1 MGPAT
6 SHHRMLAA
14 QPHLAR
20 SSRKPEAKK
29 KLAGSSLLGACKGVC
44 RMHKRSPIKHDMTRN
59 CTTSALGAGGGTFP
73 SAQSSSLSTTFAS
86 ASFVVVW
93 PSLVLALTSIAITCA
108 VVNINDASSSQ
119 SKYSPPHRN
128 EWGGRGFLAQI
139 GLLVCA
145 TVLHASSIWR
155 SQRDESFSFNADATS
170 KTGNDDIPPDP
181 QAVLNASVFLKI
193 FVNIVFHLAAVS
205 WNEYHS
211 STITAKYRYC
221 HVSTDTTRSISIAN
235 LGPVVYSILPIME
248 SRGNGKARNLHN
260 YNQWHMAMVSYVL
273 VLLVAQFL
281 QRLIKKRRGQRSVLA
296 GIPLANG
303 YAHVGDGEGARATM
317 PPPRPDRWHEWSA
330 EEVSDLVS
338 SLPQLGSSGPNSMA
352 YNDGF
357 SIGRSKF
364 KSRESNQHYA
374 SLLRE
379 ECVDGMAL
387 AGMSIEA
394 LRSFG
399 IPYGHAKALRRT
411 IDSELV
417 SRYGIGDLQLNGDA
431 LRHNGTLLDSSTS
444 TMEGRSDVP
453 SAYEGAA
460 TLVDKIDP
468 DMAEKASELF
478 AERFGGMKLANFET
492 GESSTASSGVSQSDP
507 TRQKVGLVGDSSV
520 LDTVEEEG
528 VGVGGVGGDEQHASP
543 VPPPSAQLSEA
554 LLSSL
559 PRNVREVAMRRPE
572 LFRTMLRNRGI
583 GAAGAG
589 VANDSAPVAAGSGT
603 SEIEMA
609 LHWADDDDDEEASSS
624 DMVGLLRRR
633 SPR

>member
-1 MGPAT
+1 
-6 SHHRMLAA
+6 
-14 QPHLAR
+14 
-20 SSRKPEAKK
+20 
-29 KLAGSSLLGACKGVC
+29 
-44 RMHKRSPIKHDMTRN
+44 MHKRSPIKHDMTSN
-59 CTTSALGAGGGTFP
+59 STTAALGAGGGTFP
-73 SAQSSSLSTTFAS
+73 SAQSSSLSTTYTYTYA
-86 ASFVVVW
+86 FVLVL
-93 PSLVLALTSIAITCA
+93 PSLVLALTSIAIA
-108 VVNINDASSSQ
+108 VVNINEASSSQ
-119 SKYSPPHRN
+119 SKYSPSHRKDL
-128 EWGGRGFLAQI
+128 GGRGLLAQV

-155 SQRDESFSFNADATS
+155 PQRDESFPPNADATS
-170 KTGNDDIPPDP
+170 KTGGDDILLLDP
-181 QAVLNASVFLKI
+181 QAVLNASVFLTV
-193 FVNIVFHLAAVS
+193 FVNILCNLAAVS
-205 WNEYHS
+205 WTEYHS

-221 HVSTDTTRSISIAN
+221 HLSTDTTRSISIAN

-260 YNQWHMAMVSYVL
+260 YNQWHMAMVSYAV

-296 GIPLANG
+296 GIPLVNG
-303 YAHVGDGEGARATM
+303 YGHAGDGEGARATM
-317 PPPRPDRWHEWSA
+317 SPPRPDRWYEWSA
-330 EEVSDLVS
+330 EEVSDWVS
-338 SLPQLGSSGPNSMA
+338 SLPQLGSYGSNGMA
-352 YNDGF
+352 CDDGF
-357 SIGRSKF
+357 SIVRSKF
-364 KSRESNQHYA
+364 KSRERNQHYA

-387 AGMSIEA
+387 AGISIEA

-507 TRQKVGLVGDSSV
+507 TRQKVGLVGDNSV

-559 PRNVREVAMRRPE
+559 PPNVREVAMRRPE
-572 LFRTMLRNRGI
+572 LFRTMVRNRGI